1 MTPERVADIGLAPE
15 TEFEAEA
22 YGSTSI

>member
-1 MTPERVADIGLAPE
+1 MTPERVANVGLAPE
-15 TEFEAEA
+15 TKFEAEA